1 MLRLMT
7 TIVTTPTDRPV
18 FVAADGRR
26 ARRLRYATVLAVVVA
41 FAWVT
46 ALAIGMLG
54 FDRLPS
60 VSLPLVARGADG
72 TPTQRA
78 EPADVSPTALSR
90 AESIARARAALRQ
103 AGAAPTRSSNVV
115 QRTRAG
121 TAATDATAGRKASP
135 RRATQPSGP
144 ALQPIV
150 PAAPATT
157 PRQGWTRRGATAPPG
172 QARRTAPETVPVK
185 NHQPTAVPPG
195 QTRKQGGEATT
206 APATPVTAPVPPGQ
220 QKKADETEQ
229 KA

>member
-7 TIVTTPTDRPV
+7 TVVTTPTDRPV
-18 FVAADGRR
+18 FVAADDRR
-26 ARRLRYATVLAVVVA
+26 ARRLRYAAVLAVVVA

-60 VSLPLVARGADG
+60 VSIPLVGGGTDG
-72 TPTQRA
+72 DPSQRA
-78 EPADVSPTALSR
+78 EPTHVSPTARSK
-90 AESIARARAALRQ
+90 AESIARARASARQ
-103 AGAAPTRSSNVV
+103 TRAAPTRSGNVV
-115 QRTRAG
+115 QPTSAG
-121 TAATDATAGRKASP
+121 PTAVTDAAAGRKASP
-135 RRATQPSGP
+135 RRATQPSAP
-144 ALQPIV
+144 ALQPLL
-150 PAAPATT
+150 PAT
-157 PRQGWTRRGATAPPG
+157 PPARQGWSRRGATAPPG
-172 QARRTAPETVPVK
+172 QARRAAPETVRVK